1 MLITATSIQQQD
13 HRDMAS
19 SEAEI
24 DIKGSRVYFMM
35 WSFSLYQKDD
45 VVSISLC
52 PSNLCNNMWLQLNIM
67 KNLKHFFLFF
77 WEI

>member
-1 MLITATSIQQQD
+1 MLEQLGLNLVQAFSKCLSLIMLITATSIQQQD

-52 PSNLCNNMWLQLNIM
+52 PSSIL
-67 KNLKHFFLFF
+67 
-77 WEI
+77 